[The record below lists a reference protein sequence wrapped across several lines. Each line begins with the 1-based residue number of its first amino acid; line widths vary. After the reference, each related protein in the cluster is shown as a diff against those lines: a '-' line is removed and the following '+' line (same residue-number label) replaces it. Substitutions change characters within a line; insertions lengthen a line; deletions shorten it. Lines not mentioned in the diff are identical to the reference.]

1 VLPLFSKPTGS
12 DLQHEVRMS
21 NGDKPINR
29 LNDREKFRLVQ
40 WLESQKERI
49 LKDQPTLDRVADEAT
64 AALGFR
70 VLASNVHAARNILE
84 LSWTPKRQ
92 AVRRGQQHDRVRV
105 LARAVIHLY
114 VQLGLNVSDA
124 LRQVA
129 DGRGPQAPAAAG
141 NGSPGQAV
149 PPQP

>member
-1 VLPLFSKPTGS
+1 
-12 DLQHEVRMS
+12 MS

-49 LKDQPTLDRVADEAT
+49 LKDQPTLEKVAGEAT

-70 VLASNVHAARNILE
+70 VLASNVHGARNILE
-84 LSWTPKRQ
+84 LSWTPRRQ
-92 AVRRGQQHDRVRV
+92 PARKGQQHDRLRV

-114 VQLGLNVSDA
+114 VQLGLNVSDS

-129 DGRGPQAPAAAG
+129 DGRGAQVTPADG
-141 NGSPGQAV
+141 NGNPGQAV
-149 PPQP
+149 PPNA

>member
-1 VLPLFSKPTGS
+1 
-12 DLQHEVRMS
+12 MS
-21 NGDKPINR
+21 NGDKPVNR

-49 LKDQPTLDRVADEAT
+49 LKELPTLEKVAGEAT

-70 VLASNVHAARNILE
+70 VLASNVYAARKILE

-92 AVRRGQQHDRVRV
+92 GVRKPHQHDRVRT
-105 LARAVIHLY
+105 LAQAVIHLY

-124 LRQVA
+124 LRQIA
-129 DGRGPQAPAAAG
+129 IGRPAASEVVDGAG
-141 NGSPGQAV
+141 NPNQAV
-149 PPQP
+149 PPNP